1 MKRNPNVF
9 WILLSVFSILLTGCS
24 ANAVAWGEIHES
36 LPSATPWMVDT
47 NSTSPVIQITN
58 TPIAITPIFTTT
70 PTYRPSA
77 TITPLPTDTD
87 IPTGSPTY
95 SWNPAGSVIAPILLY
110 HHVSDDDPENRYFV
124 TMDNFHAQLQVL
136 RDRGCTT
143 ITASDLAGVI
153 LRGGE
158 LPPKPILITFDDG
171 YQDVFQNA
179 FPIMQEM
186 GFIGVIYI
194 YVDQVGLKEF
204 VNTEQIRIL
213 ADNGWEIGNHSMSH
227 KDLTRNYSNLAYEV
241 QESRSTL
248 QETIGVN
255 VDTFAYPYG
264 KSDDV
269 VIEYIKDSD
278 YLAGMGLGL
287 NWYHTLDSLFDLTR
301 IEIRGDID
309 INSFKSLLPWF
320 DD

>member
-1 MKRNPNVF
+1 
-9 WILLSVFSILLTGCS
+9 
-24 ANAVAWGEIHES
+24 
-36 LPSATPWMVDT
+36 
-47 NSTSPVIQITN
+47 
-58 TPIAITPIFTTT
+58 
-70 PTYRPSA
+70 
-77 TITPLPTDTD
+77 
-87 IPTGSPTY
+87 
-95 SWNPAGSVIAPILLY
+95 
-110 HHVSDDDPENRYFV
+110 
-124 TMDNFHAQLQVL
+124 MDNFHAQLQVL
-136 RDRGCTT
+136 RNWGCTT
-143 ITASDLAGVI
+143 ITASDLADVI
-153 LRGGE
+153 LHGGE

-204 VNTEQIRIL
+204 VNPEQIRIL

-241 QESRSTL
+241 QESRLTL
-248 QETIGVN
+248 QEIIGVN

-264 KSDDV
+264 RSDDV

-287 NWYHTLDSLFDLTR
+287 NWYHTLESLFDLTR
-301 IEIRGDID
+301 IEIRGDLD